1 MRLFKTSCLFL
12 AAVLLCLPAAPAL
25 DVNWQPQDFQ
35 AAAAKAQHEG
45 KLVYIFVEGSNCP
58 PCDSF
63 KLSHLNDP
71 VFADFINS
79 LFVPIRVHEGRPE
92 GRAFLQS
99 LRLVH
104 GAVPRFYVL
113 SPEGRGV
120 SMSIGA
126 ANASP
131 AGAVDMMKMATGQT
145 LPINSEA
152 AAQVALRIRQFAAN
166 QRASGALYPDGTGR
180 DAAIAA
186 VEAWAWAWAGRLDEA
201 ERAWGR
207 EWAGRMEDQEL
218 RYAYVNFWAKWN
230 RNAQGA
236 LEAAQRYQQ
245 SVSPSDPSG
254 PYIMGMALAA
264 NGRYEEA
271 IRLGESL
278 MSAYPDNTAIQKEV
292 DRWRNMAGVSGGAM
306 PPLRNQ

>member
-1 MRLFKTSCLFL
+1 MRLFAKISLV
-12 AAVLLCLPAAPAL
+12 AAFAAACSAAAAAE
-25 DVNWQPQDFQ
+25 VNWQPRDFQ
-35 AAAAKAQHEG
+35 AAAARAQQEG
-45 KLVYIFVEGSNCP
+45 KLIYIFVEGSNCP

-63 KLSHLNDP
+63 KFSHLNDP

-79 LFVPIRVHEGRPE
+79 LFIPIRAHEGHAD
-92 GRAFLQS
+92 GSAFLQS

-126 ANASP
+126 VNAAPS
-131 AGAVDMMKMATGQT
+131 GAIDMMKMATGRD
-145 LPINSEA
+145 LPVNRDA
-152 AAQVALRIRQFAAN
+152 ARQVAQRIRAFAAG
-166 QRASGALYPDGTGR
+166 QRQAGALYPDGTDR

-186 VEAWAWAWAGRLDEA
+186 VEAWAWALAGRLDEA

-207 EWAGRMEDQEL
+207 EWADAMQDQEL
-218 RYAYVNFWAKWN
+218 RYAYVNFWAKWS
-230 RNAQGA
+230 RNPEGA
-236 LEAAQRYQQ
+236 LRAAQRYQAG
-245 SVSPSDPSG
+245 VSPADPSG

-271 IRLGESL
+271 VRLGENL
-278 MSAYPDNTAIQKEV
+278 MSAYPDNTAIQNEV
-292 DRWRNMAGVSGGAM
+292 EKWRHAAGMTSGTM
-306 PPLRNQ
+306 LYRR